1 MKIGVIGAVPF
12 NLIFGGG
19 ETQAINTMRA
29 IKNLGV
35 DIDYYDLWNKDY
47 SCDIVHI
54 FGCHDWLYKWASLAK
69 GKGYK
74 IALSTIAY
82 SQTKMDF
89 KRKAYDRF
97 DRLLPLDTTYR
108 LNRKLIQIADIL
120 LPNSEDEGRYL
131 DEFLGAGNKKKI
143 VIPNATDLRYRNA
156 NKEAFVKEYGLDDFV
171 LCVGKI
177 EPRKNQLNLV
187 KALAGTDIPL
197 VLLGSYIPNVKS
209 YYDEVLAIVNK
220 NDNMHQIEFLPY
232 DSDMLSS
239 IYAAARV
246 HVLLGASE
254 TPGIVNLE
262 AGLAG
267 ANLVVGN
274 CKPVYE
280 YLGEYAR
287 YVDYN
292 NINEIRRVIGT
303 VYKEPRDG
311 KAIEFIEKNYTWDVV
326 AKKTIAAYKEI
337 MGE

>member
-1 MKIGVIGAVPF
+1 MKVGVIGAVPF

-19 ETQAINTMRA
+19 ETQTINTMQA
-29 IKNLGV
+29 IKKRGI

-69 GKGYK
+69 DKGYK

-82 SQTKMDF
+82 SQTRMNY
-89 KRKAYDRF
+89 KRKAYDIF
-97 DRLLPLDTTYR
+97 DSMLPIDTAYR
-108 LNRKLIQIADIL
+108 MNRKLIQLADVL
-120 LPNSEDEGRYL
+120 LPNSEEEGRYL
-131 DEFLGAGNKKKI
+131 DEILGASNKKKI
-143 VIPNATDLRYRNA
+143 VVPNATDLRYKNA
-156 NKEAFVKEYGLDDFV
+156 DKTAFIKEYGLDNFV

-197 VLLGSYIPNVKS
+197 VILGSYIPNDKN
-209 YYDEVLAIVNK
+209 YY
-220 NDNMHQIEFLPY
+220 NDVIKIINENNNMHHIEFLPY

-267 ANLVVGN
+267 ANLIVGD
-274 CKPVYE
+274 CKPVRE
-280 YLGEYAR
+280 YLGNYAT

-292 NINEIRRVIGT
+292 NLKEIRESVIKI
-303 VYKEPRDG
+303 YCEPRTRV
-311 KAIEFIEKNYTWDVV
+311 ASSFIEKNYTWDVV
-326 AKKTIAAYKEI
+326 AKKTIEAYE
-337 MGE
+337 MLMRN